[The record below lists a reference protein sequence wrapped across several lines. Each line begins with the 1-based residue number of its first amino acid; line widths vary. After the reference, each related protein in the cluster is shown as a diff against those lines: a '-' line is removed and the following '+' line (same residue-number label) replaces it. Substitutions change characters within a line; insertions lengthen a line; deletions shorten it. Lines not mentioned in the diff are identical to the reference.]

1 MKKWSMVLALAG
13 FLAVGGQGIS
23 TAQEMPSEKEVGAR
37 FPEKKWF
44 EKVHMAG
51 FVDVYYGYNFNQPG
65 NGPSGLRENQL
76 RNFDFYNDQF
86 ALSLV
91 ELMFHKD
98 PDPFGFRVDLDF
110 GPTTDWVHATEP
122 TPAGSP
128 VPDGIEVYKH
138 IQQAYLSWK
147 PSSMWTIEAGKFV
160 THMGFE
166 VIESKDNWNYSRS
179 LLFAWAIPYYH
190 SGLRISHTHDNFWIN
205 GYIYNGW
212 NNVVEDNAGKTF
224 GAQLGLTPIK
234 GLTII
239 QNWIGGPESVGES
252 RQVLDTV
259 VMFSPID
266 MLSLGLNYD
275 YGWFKTSTAGDRIW
289 TGVAAYAKIAPT
301 DRLAFI
307 PRLEWFDDQ
316 GGFAT
321 TGSTT
326 ATGRIIKEF
335 TLTAEHKCSENVLTR
350 LEYRG
355 DWSTEDIFASETG
368 VSNTDTQDTITL
380 GLVYMF

>member
-1 MKKWSMVLALAG
+1 MMLSLCLIVASQG
-13 FLAVGGQGIS
+13 FSFA
-23 TAQEMPSEKEVGAR
+23 AEMPSEKEVGAK

-51 FVDVYYGYNFNQPG
+51 FVDVYYSYNFNQPG
-65 NGPSGLRENQL
+65 DGPGGRVNQL
-76 RNFDFYNDQF
+76 RNFDIYNDQF
-86 ALSLV
+86 ALSMAELV
-91 ELMFHKD
+91 FHKD

-110 GPTTDWVHATEP
+110 GTTTEWVHCGGVVTCPGGATEG
-122 TPAGSP
+122 TF
-128 VPDGIEVYKH
+128 KH

-147 PSSMWTIEAGKFV
+147 PSSMWSIEAGKFV
-160 THMGFE
+160 THLGFE

-190 SGLRISHTHDNFWIN
+190 SGLRISHTHENFWIN

-239 QNWIGGPESVGES
+239 QNWIGGPEPAGES

-259 VMFSPID
+259 VMFSPVD

-307 PRLEWFDDQ
+307 PRFEWFDDQ

-321 TGSTT
+321 TGTTT

-335 TLTAEHKCSENVLTR
+335 TLTAEHKCSDNLLTR
-350 LEYRG
+350 LEYRS
-355 DWSTEDIFASETG
+355 DWSTANVFASETG
-368 VSNTDTQDTITL
+368 ASDTDTQDTVTL
-380 GLVYMF
+380 GLVYSF